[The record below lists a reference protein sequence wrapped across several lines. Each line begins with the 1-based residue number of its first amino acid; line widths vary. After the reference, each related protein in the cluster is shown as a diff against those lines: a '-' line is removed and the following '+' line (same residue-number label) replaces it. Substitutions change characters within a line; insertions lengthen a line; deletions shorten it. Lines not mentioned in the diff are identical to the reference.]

1 MSGGV
6 SESLLLLELLELL
19 LELLLESSSP
29 GSLGAA
35 VVGNGWSS
43 AAEFLAGAGL
53 GESGGAAG
61 LLGSPGKG
69 NCSETEGLVALAAG
83 GVHGLEGVCGDWFWF
98 GTGHGA
104 SGGVWGALV

>member
-29 GSLGAA
+29 GSLGGA

-43 AAEFLAGAGL
+43 AAEFLAGL
-53 GESGGAAG
+53 GGSGVAAG

-83 GVHGLEGVCGDWFWF
+83 GVHGLGAVCGDDWFWF
-98 GTGHGA
+98 GAGHGA
-104 SGGVWGALV
+104 SGGAWGALV